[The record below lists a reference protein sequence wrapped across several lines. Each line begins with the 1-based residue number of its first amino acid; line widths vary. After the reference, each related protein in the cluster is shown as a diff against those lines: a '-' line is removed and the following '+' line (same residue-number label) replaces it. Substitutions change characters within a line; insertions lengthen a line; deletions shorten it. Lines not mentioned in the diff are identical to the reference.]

1 MIDNWKL
8 VMGVLSYMGGIVFI
22 WWRQWSKLIW
32 IEVFWAVSEKPVGF
46 HTFVWGQP
54 KEINGIDPESWKNDR
69 KMFSTL
75 TRDLKKNIGTPH
87 PSRRSL
93 HWMPQEQ

>member
-32 IEVFWAVSEKPVGF
+32 IEVFWDVSEKPVGL
-46 HTFVWGQP
+46 HTFVWGYP
-54 KEINGIDPESWKNDR
+54 KELTESTQNHE
-69 KMFSTL
+69 KM
-75 TRDLKKNIGTPH
+75 IGTPNFQK
-87 PSRRSL
+87 L
-93 HWMPQEQ
+93 C